1 MAAASLL
8 KGAIVAEARSWLGT
22 PYRHQ
27 ASVKGTG
34 CDCFGLIRGVWRAL
48 YGPEPEAVPA
58 YSRDW
63 RVESGKETLIA
74 AGLRHMHSVAING
87 RQPGD
92 VLIFRMKPGLIATHC
107 GILSAV
113 SEVNVGSEG
122 GLGHFIHA
130 QERGTVNEVPL
141 ADWWRRRIVGVFAF
155 PQGIDPPATNRGTD

>member
-8 KGAIVAEARSWLGT
+8 KEAIVAEARSWLGT

-27 ASVKGTG
+27 ASVKGIG
-34 CDCFGLIRGVWRAL
+34 CDCFGLIRGVWRAV
-48 YGPEPEAVPA
+48 YGPEPEAIPA

-74 AGLRHMHSVAING
+74 AGRRHMHGVAIAD
-87 RQPGD
+87 RHPGD

-113 SEVNVGSEG
+113 SDG
-122 GLGHFIHA
+122 GCGRFIHA

-141 ADWWRRRIVGVFAF
+141 TDWWRRRIVGVFAF
-155 PQGIDPPATNRGTD
+155 PRGIDPPATNKGGD